1 MSSTEFPVDKI
12 LLGIVQCIGYQ
23 SYNCGWRRRINM
35 KLKRLAALVL
45 AVMMTLAAA
54 SVTGLSKL
62 AAEGTQKPEESVVD
76 AAGATWYHAD
86 AGEELRFDDDSSYC
100 FESESW
106 IMRQKSGNTI
116 DEAVFD
122 GITPDNVQ
130 TLTDENGETYTVS
143 MYSQATVVAAL
154 NRMLGKETKKPERT
168 LVERYKIDDEG
179 MIDVIIKLSGDAVL
193 ENGGAVLGEGLTKQQ
208 SAARE
213 KLAAEHEIIKKRIE
227 CAASAI
233 SFEYDFTLLC
243 NGFAASVP
251 FNEVSRIAAV
261 AGVESVE
268 YMPVFEIPTESYEI
282 VRPDDT
288 KMTIANDVIE
298 SRYAWDLG
306 IDGSG
311 MVIAIIDT
319 GIDTDNECFAPGLET
334 VKLTQEDISRIIAEN
349 PDMNMLALRPGTT
362 AEQVYINDK
371 IPFAFDY
378 ADKDCDVNHGGQASA
393 HGTHVA
399 GIAAG
404 QAVESAG
411 TSFGLTSLGVAPKA
425 QILPLKVFSNR
436 DASATLGSVAAAME
450 DAIVLGADAINL
462 SLGAVG
468 GPVYYEDYTEVFDAA
483 LANGINVVASA
494 GNSASSTYHSLW
506 EADLGLT
513 DNPDIGMVGMP
524 GSFNSVLTVASLNNP
539 EYFVAI
545 QTQDALLFDDA
556 YPEYGGSWKSRYDDK
571 ADYEYKVATRIGGH
585 SYEYSIFH
593 TTIDNADLSDVSG
606 KLLFVDYNSELTID
620 EHAAFAREA
629 GAAALFIFDSSRETT
644 FVDTTR
650 EDWTYPVAA
659 YKYDSL
665 TKALEPSHPATIHI
679 NPYWD
684 IDDQGG
690 YMSSFSSWGTTGG
703 LTIKPEITAIGGN
716 VFSAYNGSGAYAL
729 SSGTSMSAPM
739 TAGSALLVRQY
750 LMNNFDIPAAELPE
764 IVNNLLMSAATPVL
778 NPDGLTYSPRYQ
790 GAGFENIR
798 AAMTAGAYIT
808 TECGRAKLE
817 LGDDP
822 QKTGVYN
829 LNFTV
834 VNMTDA
840 DKTYT
845 VDASVQTES
854 AETGRI
860 NADGTRRYLMTQT
873 PHMLNSEI
881 AGNGAITVPAGG
893 STEVSV
899 TITLTEED
907 IAYIEK
913 YFPNGIYVE
922 GFVTLTAGEENGVDL
937 SAPFLAFYGDWLAL
951 PAIEQSSYYDF
962 TEIETGECDATHVVN
977 GVYTYDANYDEY
989 IGLGTSMAWPNNSV
1003 YPTEE
1008 LGTMRYVANRNAI
1021 SPNGDSIRDAIDAIA
1036 IGLNRN
1042 VENFYYSVANAETGV
1057 EYYRKDL
1064 GFVPKTYY
1072 NDNAGQA
1079 LYVGAYDN
1087 EEFDWDYTDLEGSP
1101 LPNNTKLTV
1110 AFCAELAYNG
1120 RERTEKWEMPLT
1132 IDTESP
1138 IKNVSMVSY
1147 EWEYEEWSDE
1157 EDDYV
1162 GTGEYYHVPTIVIDY
1177 SENQY
1182 MDWNCGRAAY
1192 VGGASTSKVFHNSVE
1207 PGTVNGTTRL
1217 GLGPDDLS
1225 DINSFLFLEC
1235 MISDYA
1241 GNGLFI
1247 RIERDDRPGIY
1258 NSGELSDSVVNLRPG
1273 ETYTV
1278 SAHSDIW
1285 DLFTDFDFT
1294 WSVEDESVASVAPND
1309 GDVFSATITAN
1320 EIGSTTLKLTN
1331 GFLREMTCTINVV
1344 AENYDISAS
1353 AGLGGTISPDGTTT
1367 VDSLGSASYT
1377 ITPNEGWHVADIIVD
1392 GESVGAANEYTFDCV
1407 IANHTIEAVFASD
1420 NYFNVYFVDWD
1431 GTTIRVQT
1439 VGYGMDA
1446 EAPADPV
1453 REGYDFIG
1461 WSGSFTG
1468 ITANTVL
1475 VAQYEPASGILVG
1488 DVDGDGIV
1496 TAADALL
1503 VMRYCSD
1510 LAELTPEQLEAAD
1523 FNGNGVVE
1531 LIDALL
1537 ILRAVI

>member
-54 SVTGLSKL
+54 SATGLSKL
-62 AAEGTQKPEESVVD
+62 AAEGTQKPEKSVVD

-282 VRPDDT
+282 VRPGDT

-545 QTQDALLFDDA
+545 QTKDALLFDDA

-571 ADYEYKVATRIGGH
+571 AGYEYKVATRIGGH

-593 TTIDNADLSDVSG
+593 ATIDSADLSDVSG

-937 SAPFLAFYGDWLAL
+937 SVPFLAFYGDWLAL

-1042 VENFYYSVANAETGV
+1042 VENFYYSVVNAETGV

-1087 EEFDWDYTDLEGSP
+1087 EEFDWDYTDLEGNP

-1120 RERTEKWEMPLT
+1120 RERTEKW
-1132 IDTESP
+1132 
-1138 IKNVSMVSY
+1138 
-1147 EWEYEEWSDE
+1147 
-1157 EDDYV
+1157 
-1162 GTGEYYHVPTIVIDY
+1162 
-1177 SENQY
+1177 
-1182 MDWNCGRAAY
+1182 
-1192 VGGASTSKVFHNSVE
+1192 
-1207 PGTVNGTTRL
+1207 
-1217 GLGPDDLS
+1217 
-1225 DINSFLFLEC
+1225 
-1235 MISDYA
+1235 
-1241 GNGLFI
+1241 
-1247 RIERDDRPGIY
+1247 
-1258 NSGELSDSVVNLRPG
+1258 
-1273 ETYTV
+1273 
-1278 SAHSDIW
+1278 
-1285 DLFTDFDFT
+1285 
-1294 WSVEDESVASVAPND
+1294 
-1309 GDVFSATITAN
+1309 
-1320 EIGSTTLKLTN
+1320 
-1331 GFLREMTCTINVV
+1331 
-1344 AENYDISAS
+1344 
-1353 AGLGGTISPDGTTT
+1353 
-1367 VDSLGSASYT
+1367 
-1377 ITPNEGWHVADIIVD
+1377 
-1392 GESVGAANEYTFDCV
+1392 
-1407 IANHTIEAVFASD
+1407 
-1420 NYFNVYFVDWD
+1420 
-1431 GTTIRVQT
+1431 
-1439 VGYGMDA
+1439 
-1446 EAPADPV
+1446 
-1453 REGYDFIG
+1453 
-1461 WSGSFTG
+1461 
-1468 ITANTVL
+1468 
-1475 VAQYEPASGILVG
+1475 
-1488 DVDGDGIV
+1488 
-1496 TAADALL
+1496 
-1503 VMRYCSD
+1503 
-1510 LAELTPEQLEAAD
+1510 
-1523 FNGNGVVE
+1523 
-1531 LIDALL
+1531 
-1537 ILRAVI
+1537 

>member
-62 AAEGTQKPEESVVD
+62 AAEGTQKPEKSVVD

-179 MIDVIIKLSGDAVL
+179 MLDVIIKLSGDAVL

-282 VRPDDT
+282 VRPGDT

-545 QTQDALLFDDA
+545 QTKDALLFDDA

-571 ADYEYKVATRIGGH
+571 AGYEYKVATRIGGH

-716 VFSAYNGSGAYAL
+716 VFSSWSGSSFAV
-729 SSGTSMSAPM
+729 SSGTSMSTPAV
-739 TAGSALLVRQY
+739 AASAALVRQY
-750 LMNNFDIPAAELPE
+750 LKELGVAEEALADT
-764 IVNNLLMSAATPVL
+764 VNRLLMSTATPIVDEAHDTL
-778 NPDGLTYSPRYQ
+778 YFVRRQ
-790 GAGFENIR
+790 GAGLANP
-798 AAMTAGAYIT
+798 AAAVASQAYIQVEGT
-808 TECGRAKLE
+808 NKSKFE

-822 QKTGVYN
+822 ERTGVYTMD
-829 LNFTV
+829 FEV
-834 VNMTDA
+834 VNFSDS

-845 VDASVQTES
+845 LDT
-854 AETGRI
+854 
-860 NADGTRRYLMTQT
+860 
-873 PHMLNSEI
+873 
-881 AGNGAITVPAGG
+881 TVLGQ
-893 STEVSV
+893 
-899 TITLTEED
+899 
-907 IAYIEK
+907 K
-913 YFPNGIYVE
+913 
-922 GFVTLTAGEENGVDL
+922 L
-937 SAPFLAFYGDWLAL
+937 S
-951 PAIEQSSYYDF
+951 SS
-962 TEIETGECDATHVVN
+962 
-977 GVYTYDANYDEY
+977 
-989 IGLGTSMAWPNNSV
+989 S
-1003 YPTEE
+1003 
-1008 LGTMRYVANRNAI
+1008 
-1021 SPNGDSIRDAIDAIA
+1021 
-1036 IGLNRN
+1036 
-1042 VENFYYSVANAETGV
+1042 
-1057 EYYRKDL
+1057 
-1064 GFVPKTYY
+1064 KT
-1072 NDNAGQA
+1072 
-1079 LYVGAYDN
+1079 
-1087 EEFDWDYTDLEGSP
+1087 FS
-1101 LPNNTKLTV
+1101 
-1110 AFCAELAYNG
+1110 
-1120 RERTEKWEMPLT
+1120 
-1132 IDTESP
+1132 
-1138 IKNVSMVSY
+1138 
-1147 EWEYEEWSDE
+1147 
-1157 EDDYV
+1157 
-1162 GTGEYYHVPTIVIDY
+1162 H
-1177 SENQY
+1177 
-1182 MDWNCGRAAY
+1182 
-1192 VGGASTSKVFHNSVE
+1192 
-1207 PGTVNGTTRL
+1207 
-1217 GLGPDDLS
+1217 
-1225 DINSFLFLEC
+1225 SFLF
-1235 MISDYA
+1235 
-1241 GNGLFI
+1241 
-1247 RIERDDRPGIY
+1247 
-1258 NSGELSDSVVNLRPG
+1258 
-1273 ETYTV
+1273 
-1278 SAHSDIW
+1278 
-1285 DLFTDFDFT
+1285 
-1294 WSVEDESVASVAPND
+1294 
-1309 GDVFSATITAN
+1309 
-1320 EIGSTTLKLTN
+1320 K
-1331 GFLREMTCTINVV
+1331 
-1344 AENYDISAS
+1344 
-1353 AGLGGTISPDGTTT
+1353 
-1367 VDSLGSASYT
+1367 
-1377 ITPNEGWHVADIIVD
+1377 
-1392 GESVGAANEYTFDCV
+1392 
-1407 IANHTIEAVFASD
+1407 
-1420 NYFNVYFVDWD
+1420 
-1431 GTTIRVQT
+1431 
-1439 VGYGMDA
+1439 
-1446 EAPADPV
+1446 
-1453 REGYDFIG
+1453 
-1461 WSGSFTG
+1461 
-1468 ITANTVL
+1468 
-1475 VAQYEPASGILVG
+1475 
-1488 DVDGDGIV
+1488 
-1496 TAADALL
+1496 
-1503 VMRYCSD
+1503 
-1510 LAELTPEQLEAAD
+1510 
-1523 FNGNGVVE
+1523 
-1531 LIDALL
+1531 
-1537 ILRAVI
+1537 

>member
-12 LLGIVQCIGYQ
+12 LVGRVQCIRDQ
-23 SYNCGWRRRINM
+23 SDIGGRRI
-35 KLKRLAALVL
+35 KLIIKIKRMAALVL

-62 AAEGTQKPEESVVD
+62 AAEGTQKPEKSVVD

-282 VRPDDT
+282 VRPGDT

-334 VKLTQEDISRIIAEN
+334 VKLAQEDISRIIAEN

-545 QTQDALLFDDA
+545 QTKDALLFDDA

-571 ADYEYKVATRIGGH
+571 AGYEYKVATRIGGH

-750 LMNNFDIPAAELPE
+750 LMNNFNIPAAELPE

-989 IGLGTSMAWPNNSV
+989 IGLGTSMAWPNNSI

-1021 SPNGDSIRDAIDAIA
+1021 SPNGDSIRDAIDAIV

-1087 EEFDWDYTDLEGSP
+1087 EEFDWDYTDLEGNP

-1192 VGGASTSKVFHNSVE
+1192 VSGASSSKVFHNSVE

-1309 GDVFSATITAN
+1309 GDIFSATITAN

-1331 GFLREMTCTINVV
+1331 GFLKEMTCTINVV

-1420 NYFNVYFVDWD
+1420 NYFKRSANG
-1431 GTTIRVQT
+1431 GTPYR
-1439 VGYGMDA
+1439 
-1446 EAPADPV
+1446 
-1453 REGYDFIG
+1453 R
-1461 WSGSFTG
+1461 G
-1468 ITANTVL
+1468 I
-1475 VAQYEPASGILVG
+1475 
-1488 DVDGDGIV
+1488 
-1496 TAADALL
+1496 
-1503 VMRYCSD
+1503 
-1510 LAELTPEQLEAAD
+1510 
-1523 FNGNGVVE
+1523 
-1531 LIDALL
+1531 
-1537 ILRAVI
+1537 

>member
-1 MSSTEFPVDKI
+1 
-12 LLGIVQCIGYQ
+12 
-23 SYNCGWRRRINM
+23 M
-35 KLKRLAALVL
+35 KLKRLAAFVL
-45 AVMMTLAAA
+45 AVMMTLTAA

-62 AAEGTQKPEESVVD
+62 TAESAQKPEKTVVD
-76 AAGATWYHAD
+76 TAGATWYHAD
-86 AGEELRFDDDSSYC
+86 AGEELRFDDDSSYS

-106 IMRQKSGNTI
+106 VMRQKSGNTI
-116 DEAVFD
+116 DEAVFE

-154 NRMLGKETKKPERT
+154 NRMLGKETKKPERA
-168 LVERYKIDDEG
+168 LVERYKINDEG
-179 MIDVIIKLSGDAVL
+179 MIDVMIKLSGEAVL
-193 ENGGAVLGEGLTKQQ
+193 EDGGAVLGEGLTKQQ
-208 SAARE
+208 SDARK
-213 KLAAEHEIIKKRIE
+213 KLAAEHEEIKKRID
-227 CAASAI
+227 CVVSNA
-233 SFEYDFTLLC
+233 SFEYDFTLLY

-251 FNEVSRIAAV
+251 FGEVSRIAAV

-298 SRYAWDLG
+298 SGYAWDLG

-319 GIDTDNECFAPGLET
+319 GIDTDNECFAPGLEN

-362 AEQVYINDK
+362 AQQVYINDK

-378 ADKDCDVNHGGQASA
+378 ADKDCNVNHGGQASA

-411 TSFGLTSLGVAPKA
+411 TSFGLMTLGVAPKA
-425 QILPLKVFSNR
+425 QILPMKVFSNR

-468 GPVYYEDYTEVFDAA
+468 GPVYYEGYTEIFDAA
-483 LANGINVVASA
+483 YANGINVIASA

-524 GSFNSVLTVASLNNP
+524 GSFDSVLTVASLNNP

-545 QTQDALLFDDA
+545 QTRDALLFDDA
-556 YPEYGGSWKSRYDDK
+556 YPEYGGYWKSRYDDK
-571 ADYEYKVATRIGGH
+571 ADYDYKVATRIGGH

-593 TTIDNADLSDVSG
+593 STIDTADLSDVSG

-620 EHAAFAREA
+620 EHAAYAREA
-629 GAAALFIFDSSRETT
+629 GAAALFIFDSAHKTN

-650 EDWTYPVAA
+650 TDWTYPVAG
-659 YKYDSL
+659 YKYESL
-665 TKALEPSHPATIHI
+665 TTALEPSHPATIHI

-684 IDDQGG
+684 IDEQGG

-716 VFSAYNGSGAYAL
+716 VFSAYNGNGTYAL

-750 LMNNFDIPAAELPE
+750 LMNNFEISAEEMPK
-764 IVNNLLMSAATPVL
+764 IVSNLLMSSATPVL

-798 AAMTAGAYIT
+798 AALTAGAYIT

-845 VDASVQTES
+845 VDAFVQTES

-860 NADGTRRYLMTQT
+860 NAGGTRRYLMTQT
-873 PHMLNSEI
+873 PHILNSAVE
-881 AGNGAITVPAGG
+881 GGGVITVPAGG

-899 TITLTEED
+899 TVTLTEED

-922 GFVTLTAGEENGVDL
+922 GFVTLTSGDEGGVDL

-962 TEIETGECDATHVVN
+962 TEIETDECDATHVVN

-989 IGLGTSMAWPNNSV
+989 IGLGTSMAWPNNSI

-1021 SPNGDSIRDAIDAIA
+1021 SPNGDNIRDAIDATV

-1042 VENFYYSVANAETGV
+1042 VENFYYSVVDAETGV

-1064 GFVPKTYY
+1064 GFMPKTYY
-1072 NDNAGQA
+1072 NDDAGQP
-1079 LYVGAYDN
+1079 LYVGAYDTDV
-1087 EEFDWDYTDLEGSP
+1087 FDWDYTDLEGNP

-1110 AFCAELAYNG
+1110 SFCAELAYNG

-1182 MDWNCGRAAY
+1182 MDWNRGRVVN
-1192 VGGASTSKVFHNSVE
+1192 VGGGSTSTVFHNSVE
-1207 PGTVNGTTRL
+1207 PGTVSGQTRL

-1225 DINSFLFLEC
+1225 DLNTFLYLEC

-1278 SAHSDIW
+1278 SAYSEIW

-1294 WSVEDESVASVAPND
+1294 WSVDNESVATVTPNED
-1309 GDVFSATITAN
+1309 DIFSATVTAN
-1320 EIGSTTLKLTN
+1320 SIGSTTLKLTN
-1331 GFLREMTCTINVV
+1331 GFLKEMTCTINVI
-1344 AENYDISAS
+1344 ADSYDITAS
-1353 AGLGGTISPDGTTT
+1353 AGLGGTITPDGTTT
-1367 VDSLGSASYT
+1367 VDALGSATYT
-1377 ITPNEGWHVADIIVD
+1377 LTPNAGWHVADILVD
-1392 GESVGAANEYTFDCV
+1392 GVSVGAANEYTFDCV

-1431 GTTIRVQT
+1431 GTTLSVQT

-1453 REGYDFIG
+1453 REGYVFIG

-1475 VAQYEPASGILVG
+1475 VAQYELSSGVLAG
-1488 DVDGDGIV
+1488 DVDGDGLV

-1503 VMRYCSD
+1503 VMRYCTN
-1510 LAELTPEQLEAAD
+1510 LAELTPAQLEAAD
-1523 FNGNGVVE
+1523 FNGNGTVE

-1537 ILRAVI
+1537 ILRAAI

>member
-12 LLGIVQCIGYQ
+12 LLSIVQCIGYQ

-54 SVTGLSKL
+54 SAAGLSKL
-62 AAEGTQKPEESVVD
+62 AAEGTQKPEKSVVD

-154 NRMLGKETKKPERT
+154 NRMLGKETKTPERT

-282 VRPDDT
+282 VRPGDT

-334 VKLTQEDISRIIAEN
+334 VKLTQEDVSRIIAEN

-659 YKYDSL
+659 YKYDLL

-989 IGLGTSMAWPNNSV
+989 IGLGTSMAWPNNSI

-1021 SPNGDSIRDAIDAIA
+1021 SPNGDSIRDAIDAIT

-1042 VENFYYSVANAETGV
+1042 VENFYYSVVNAETGV

-1087 EEFDWDYTDLEGSP
+1087 EEFDWDYTDLEGNP

-1132 IDTESP
+1132 IDIESP

-1192 VGGASTSKVFHNSVE
+1192 VSGASSSKVFHNSVE

-1235 MISDYA
+1235 MLSDYA

-1294 WSVEDESVASVAPND
+1294 WSVEDESVASVAPNE
-1309 GDVFSATITAN
+1309 GDVFSAKITAN

-1331 GFLREMTCTINVV
+1331 GFLKEMTCTINVV

-1392 GESVGAANEYTFDCV
+1392 GESVGAANEYTFD
-1407 IANHTIEAVFASD
+1407 
-1420 NYFNVYFVDWD
+1420 WD
-1431 GTTIRVQT
+1431 GTTIIVQT

-1475 VAQYEPASGILVG
+1475 VAQYEPASGILAG

-1510 LAELTPEQLEAAD
+1510 LAELTREQLEAAD

>member
-12 LLGIVQCIGYQ
+12 LLSIVQCIGYQ

-54 SVTGLSKL
+54 SAAGLSKL
-62 AAEGTQKPEESVVD
+62 AAEGTQKPEKSVVD

-282 VRPDDT
+282 VRPGDT

-750 LMNNFDIPAAELPE
+750 LMNNFNIPAAELPE

-893 STEVSV
+893 ATEVSV

-989 IGLGTSMAWPNNSV
+989 IGLGTSMAWPNNSI

-1087 EEFDWDYTDLEGSP
+1087 EEFDWDYTDLEGNP

-1132 IDTESP
+1132 IDIESP

-1192 VGGASTSKVFHNSVE
+1192 VSGASSSKVFHNSVE

-1235 MISDYA
+1235 MLSDYA

-1294 WSVEDESVASVAPND
+1294 WSVEDESVASVAPNE

-1331 GFLREMTCTINVV
+1331 GFLKEMTCTINVV

-1431 GTTIRVQT
+1431 GTTISVQT

-1475 VAQYEPASGILVG
+1475 VAH
-1488 DVDGDGIV
+1488 
-1496 TAADALL
+1496 ALL

>member
-1 MSSTEFPVDKI
+1 
-12 LLGIVQCIGYQ
+12 
-23 SYNCGWRRRINM
+23 M

-54 SVTGLSKL
+54 SAAGLSKL
-62 AAEGTQKPEESVVD
+62 AAEGTQKPEKSVVD

-154 NRMLGKETKKPERT
+154 NRMLGKETKTPERT

-282 VRPDDT
+282 VRPGDT

-334 VKLTQEDISRIIAEN
+334 VKLTQEDVSRIIAEN

-378 ADKDCDVNHGGQASA
+378 ADKDCDVNHGG
-393 HGTHVA
+393 
-399 GIAAG
+399 
-404 QAVESAG
+404 
-411 TSFGLTSLGVAPKA
+411 
-425 QILPLKVFSNR
+425 

-989 IGLGTSMAWPNNSV
+989 IGLGTSMAWPNNSI

-1021 SPNGDSIRDAIDAIA
+1021 SPNGDSIRDAIDAIT

-1042 VENFYYSVANAETGV
+1042 VENFYYSVVNAETGV

-1087 EEFDWDYTDLEGSP
+1087 EEFDWDYTDLEGNP

-1132 IDTESP
+1132 IDIESP

-1192 VGGASTSKVFHNSVE
+1192 VSGASSSKVFHNSVE
-1207 PGTVNGTTRL
+1207 PGTVNETTRL

-1235 MISDYA
+1235 MLSDYA

-1294 WSVEDESVASVAPND
+1294 WSVEDESVASVAPNE

-1331 GFLREMTCTINVV
+1331 GFLKEMTCTINVV

-1431 GTTIRVQT
+1431 GTTIIVQT

-1475 VAQYEPASGILVG
+1475 VAQYEPASGILAG

-1510 LAELTPEQLEAAD
+1510 LAELTREQLEAAD

>member
-1 MSSTEFPVDKI
+1 
-12 LLGIVQCIGYQ
+12 
-23 SYNCGWRRRINM
+23 
-35 KLKRLAALVL
+35 
-45 AVMMTLAAA
+45 
-54 SVTGLSKL
+54 
-62 AAEGTQKPEESVVD
+62 
-76 AAGATWYHAD
+76 
-86 AGEELRFDDDSSYC
+86 
-100 FESESW
+100 
-106 IMRQKSGNTI
+106 
-116 DEAVFD
+116 
-122 GITPDNVQ
+122 
-130 TLTDENGETYTVS
+130 
-143 MYSQATVVAAL
+143 
-154 NRMLGKETKKPERT
+154 
-168 LVERYKIDDEG
+168 
-179 MIDVIIKLSGDAVL
+179 
-193 ENGGAVLGEGLTKQQ
+193 
-208 SAARE
+208 
-213 KLAAEHEIIKKRIE
+213 
-227 CAASAI
+227 
-233 SFEYDFTLLC
+233 
-243 NGFAASVP
+243 
-251 FNEVSRIAAV
+251 
-261 AGVESVE
+261 
-268 YMPVFEIPTESYEI
+268 
-282 VRPDDT
+282 
-288 KMTIANDVIE
+288 
-298 SRYAWDLG
+298 
-306 IDGSG
+306 
-311 MVIAIIDT
+311 
-319 GIDTDNECFAPGLET
+319 
-334 VKLTQEDISRIIAEN
+334 
-349 PDMNMLALRPGTT
+349 
-362 AEQVYINDK
+362 
-371 IPFAFDY
+371 
-378 ADKDCDVNHGGQASA
+378 
-393 HGTHVA
+393 
-399 GIAAG
+399 
-404 QAVESAG
+404 
-411 TSFGLTSLGVAPKA
+411 
-425 QILPLKVFSNR
+425 
-436 DASATLGSVAAAME
+436 
-450 DAIVLGADAINL
+450 
-462 SLGAVG
+462 
-468 GPVYYEDYTEVFDAA
+468 
-483 LANGINVVASA
+483 
-494 GNSASSTYHSLW
+494 
-506 EADLGLT
+506 
-513 DNPDIGMVGMP
+513 MVGMP

-545 QTQDALLFDDA
+545 QTKDALLFDDA

-571 ADYEYKVATRIGGH
+571 AVYEYKVATRIGGH

-750 LMNNFDIPAAELPE
+750 LMNNFNIPAAELPE

-922 GFVTLTAGEENGVDL
+922 GFVTLTAGEENGIDL

-1008 LGTMRYVANRNAI
+1008 LGTMRYVANRNAT

-1042 VENFYYSVANAETGV
+1042 VENFYYSVVNAETGV

-1087 EEFDWDYTDLEGSP
+1087 EEFDWDYTDLEGNP

-1192 VGGASTSKVFHNSVE
+1192 VSGASSSKVFHNSVE

-1225 DINSFLFLEC
+1225 DVNSFLFLEC

-1294 WSVEDESVASVAPND
+1294 WSVEDESVASVTPNE

-1331 GFLREMTCTINVV
+1331 GFLKEMTCTINVV

-1431 GTTIRVQT
+1431 GTTISVQT

>member
-1 MSSTEFPVDKI
+1 
-12 LLGIVQCIGYQ
+12 
-23 SYNCGWRRRINM
+23 
-35 KLKRLAALVL
+35 
-45 AVMMTLAAA
+45 
-54 SVTGLSKL
+54 
-62 AAEGTQKPEESVVD
+62 
-76 AAGATWYHAD
+76 
-86 AGEELRFDDDSSYC
+86 
-100 FESESW
+100 
-106 IMRQKSGNTI
+106 
-116 DEAVFD
+116 
-122 GITPDNVQ
+122 
-130 TLTDENGETYTVS
+130 
-143 MYSQATVVAAL
+143 
-154 NRMLGKETKKPERT
+154 
-168 LVERYKIDDEG
+168 
-179 MIDVIIKLSGDAVL
+179 
-193 ENGGAVLGEGLTKQQ
+193 
-208 SAARE
+208 
-213 KLAAEHEIIKKRIE
+213 
-227 CAASAI
+227 
-233 SFEYDFTLLC
+233 
-243 NGFAASVP
+243 
-251 FNEVSRIAAV
+251 
-261 AGVESVE
+261 
-268 YMPVFEIPTESYEI
+268 
-282 VRPDDT
+282 
-288 KMTIANDVIE
+288 
-298 SRYAWDLG
+298 
-306 IDGSG
+306 
-311 MVIAIIDT
+311 
-319 GIDTDNECFAPGLET
+319 
-334 VKLTQEDISRIIAEN
+334 
-349 PDMNMLALRPGTT
+349 
-362 AEQVYINDK
+362 
-371 IPFAFDY
+371 
-378 ADKDCDVNHGGQASA
+378 
-393 HGTHVA
+393 
-399 GIAAG
+399 
-404 QAVESAG
+404 
-411 TSFGLTSLGVAPKA
+411 
-425 QILPLKVFSNR
+425 
-436 DASATLGSVAAAME
+436 
-450 DAIVLGADAINL
+450 
-462 SLGAVG
+462 
-468 GPVYYEDYTEVFDAA
+468 
-483 LANGINVVASA
+483 
-494 GNSASSTYHSLW
+494 
-506 EADLGLT
+506 
-513 DNPDIGMVGMP
+513 
-524 GSFNSVLTVASLNNP
+524 
-539 EYFVAI
+539 
-545 QTQDALLFDDA
+545 
-556 YPEYGGSWKSRYDDK
+556 
-571 ADYEYKVATRIGGH
+571 
-585 SYEYSIFH
+585 
-593 TTIDNADLSDVSG
+593 
-606 KLLFVDYNSELTID
+606 
-620 EHAAFAREA
+620 
-629 GAAALFIFDSSRETT
+629 
-644 FVDTTR
+644 
-650 EDWTYPVAA
+650 
-659 YKYDSL
+659 
-665 TKALEPSHPATIHI
+665 
-679 NPYWD
+679 
-684 IDDQGG
+684 
-690 YMSSFSSWGTTGG
+690 MSSFSSWGTTGG

-989 IGLGTSMAWPNNSV
+989 IGLGTSMAWPNNSI

-1042 VENFYYSVANAETGV
+1042 VENFYYSVVNAETGV

-1087 EEFDWDYTDLEGSP
+1087 EEFDWDYTDLEGNP

-1192 VGGASTSKVFHNSVE
+1192 VSGASSSKVFHNSVE

-1294 WSVEDESVASVAPND
+1294 WSVEDESVASVTPNE

-1331 GFLREMTCTINVV
+1331 GFLKEMTCTINVV
-1344 AENYDISAS
+1344 AENYDITAS

-1431 GTTIRVQT
+1431 GTTISVQT
-1439 VGYGMDA
+1439 VGCGMDA

-1475 VAQYEPASGILVG
+1475 VAQYEPASGILAG

>member
-54 SVTGLSKL
+54 SATGLSKL
-62 AAEGTQKPEESVVD
+62 AAEGTQKPEKSVVD

-193 ENGGAVLGEGLTKQQ
+193 GNGGAVLGEGLTKQQ

-282 VRPDDT
+282 VRPGDT

-977 GVYTYDANYDEY
+977 
-989 IGLGTSMAWPNNSV
+989 SV
-1003 YPTEE
+1003 
-1008 LGTMRYVANRNAI
+1008 
-1021 SPNGDSIRDAIDAIA
+1021 
-1036 IGLNRN
+1036 
-1042 VENFYYSVANAETGV
+1042 
-1057 EYYRKDL
+1057 
-1064 GFVPKTYY
+1064 
-1072 NDNAGQA
+1072 
-1079 LYVGAYDN
+1079 
-1087 EEFDWDYTDLEGSP
+1087 
-1101 LPNNTKLTV
+1101 
-1110 AFCAELAYNG
+1110 
-1120 RERTEKWEMPLT
+1120 
-1132 IDTESP
+1132 
-1138 IKNVSMVSY
+1138 
-1147 EWEYEEWSDE
+1147 
-1157 EDDYV
+1157 
-1162 GTGEYYHVPTIVIDY
+1162 
-1177 SENQY
+1177 
-1182 MDWNCGRAAY
+1182 
-1192 VGGASTSKVFHNSVE
+1192 
-1207 PGTVNGTTRL
+1207 
-1217 GLGPDDLS
+1217 
-1225 DINSFLFLEC
+1225 
-1235 MISDYA
+1235 
-1241 GNGLFI
+1241 
-1247 RIERDDRPGIY
+1247 
-1258 NSGELSDSVVNLRPG
+1258 
-1273 ETYTV
+1273 
-1278 SAHSDIW
+1278 
-1285 DLFTDFDFT
+1285 
-1294 WSVEDESVASVAPND
+1294 
-1309 GDVFSATITAN
+1309 
-1320 EIGSTTLKLTN
+1320 
-1331 GFLREMTCTINVV
+1331 
-1344 AENYDISAS
+1344 
-1353 AGLGGTISPDGTTT
+1353 
-1367 VDSLGSASYT
+1367 
-1377 ITPNEGWHVADIIVD
+1377 
-1392 GESVGAANEYTFDCV
+1392 
-1407 IANHTIEAVFASD
+1407 
-1420 NYFNVYFVDWD
+1420 
-1431 GTTIRVQT
+1431 
-1439 VGYGMDA
+1439 
-1446 EAPADPV
+1446 
-1453 REGYDFIG
+1453 
-1461 WSGSFTG
+1461 
-1468 ITANTVL
+1468 
-1475 VAQYEPASGILVG
+1475 
-1488 DVDGDGIV
+1488 
-1496 TAADALL
+1496 
-1503 VMRYCSD
+1503 
-1510 LAELTPEQLEAAD
+1510 
-1523 FNGNGVVE
+1523 
-1531 LIDALL
+1531 
-1537 ILRAVI
+1537 